1 MKEETI
7 NFIYSKNDNITK
19 YNHKRKDSKQAKVLL
34 LLEEYFNNN
43 NELTKDKFDEF
54 LIFIDL
60 KSIWYTKEEQN
71 ILWNSILLYSN
82 NKTSIDYDA
91 ALKGIMDLFKSD
103 DEDIKLN
110 STSKETFETFDKY
123 LKSLNGNQEF
133 LYDIEFINY
142 IFFDKENI
150 HLNDNNINN
159 IINNIKLKYKFI
171 SLNEKEIKNYFSLF
185 NSNINKDLI
194 IKINTLI
201 ENILVEQNNNNNY
214 IIPNDHSN
222 NNSRSI
228 SFSTSGN
235 DTNSNKN
242 TNSFT
247 SNHNE
252 LFDKLSTLDKII
264 FDTMDSLINFY
275 KNNNLII
282 LTKKYIQNYILFTKN
297 NIYNKLKLLIEKDNK
312 RKVSVYSKFS
322 VQNEDIT
329 NNIFNNN
336 IIKNFNINKIEKPKS
351 KTFTKQ
357 ESIDIEKELIKDKSY
372 NKILNINKYI
382 NENINN
388 KSIINFKT
396 ELDEAKERTININ
409 KDDDNNYKKDD
420 DNNFNKIIISKKD
433 KHNRIKSD
441 THEKLMTLNFNKK
454 LRKNISYCNFNK
466 LNQIKESDIFNLNNK
481 SQNLSRNNFFK
492 EKISSQTQNEETSFF
507 EESIEDLNVFTFSN
521 NLNEHYLIQNID
533 NLENLEEENNL
544 INKGTPTLNP
554 VELIDNKES
563 DQYFNDDSD
572 YYDVNLNEKNI
583 NEKQM
588 NKEKNKLLKCKNP
601 INFTFGKDENNE
613 KKVKIKLSGDIDSKI
628 PNYINNINNNL
639 LSLPNQNNKKFIRIG
654 YYDFKYLYKS
664 ISIKKLFNKNNEKIN
679 LMKFLTDEVYIIPNN
694 GLKKQKSILVISATF
709 IYLLKANPQMTFISK
724 VNIKSLK
731 TISISSRNC
740 NLILFS
746 FEKASDIFIE
756 TYRRIELLTFIK
768 ENFKE
773 NNIKIHISHSFTIK
787 KKHGDNDSN
796 NLKKNKIFTYTPNFE
811 NAQKLGILWKYQE
824 NFFSAK
830 FQEKL
835 VVLCCL
841 GLMYFEENERC
852 PKVIIPIIGTTIKY
866 YTFEGTEKLYCFQ
879 LKTINDDIFIF
890 GTKIKK
896 EIFDW
901 IHEFSLVKK
910 KYFLKLKE
918 IEPNLVV
925 LEKNKIHK
933 KKA

>member
-19 YNHKRKDSKQAKVLL
+19 YNNKRKDSKQFKVLL

-43 NELTKDKFDEF
+43 NQLTKDKFDEF

-71 ILWNSILLYSN
+71 ILWNSILLYSA
-82 NKTSIDYDA
+82 NKTSIDYDT

-110 STSKETFETFDKY
+110 SNKNNSLEESFETFDKY
-123 LKSLNGNQEF
+123 LKNLNGNQDF

-142 IFFDKENI
+142 IFFDKENTY
-150 HLNDNNINN
+150 LNDDKINI

-171 SLNEKEIKNYFSLF
+171 TLNEKEIKYYFSLF
-185 NSNINKDLI
+185 NSNIKKDLI
-194 IKINTLI
+194 IKINSLI
-201 ENILVEQNNNNNY
+201 ENLLLEQNNNY
-214 IIPNDHSN
+214 IIPNDNSN
-222 NNSRSI
+222 SNSRSI

-242 TNSFT
+242 ANSFT
-247 SNHNE
+247 SNHVE

-275 KNNNLII
+275 KNNNLIN

-312 RKVSVYSKFS
+312 RKISIYSKLS
-322 VQNEDIT
+322 VQNEDI
-329 NNIFNNN
+329 NNNNLNSN
-336 IIKNFNINKIEKPKS
+336 IIKNFNINKDEKPKS

-357 ESIDIEKELIKDKSY
+357 ESISIEKELIKDKSY
-372 NKILNINKYI
+372 NKILNINKEM
-382 NENINN
+382 NENINS
-388 KSIINFKT
+388 KSIINFKI
-396 ELDEAKERTININ
+396 ELNETKDNKNSIKEYNNKINLN
-409 KDDDNNYKKDD
+409 KED
-420 DNNFNKIIISKKD
+420 DNNFNFNKLTINKKD
-433 KHNRIKSD
+433 KHIRNKSD
-441 THEKLMTLNFNKK
+441 TYEQ
-454 LRKNISYCNFNK
+454 
-466 LNQIKESDIFNLNNK
+466 LNQLKESDIFNLNNK
-481 SQNLSRNNFFK
+481 SQNLSRNNNYK
-492 EKISSQTQNEETSFF
+492 EKISSQTLKKEESSFF
-507 EESIEDLNVFTFSN
+507 DGSIEDLNVFTFSN
-521 NLNEHYLIQNID
+521 NLNEHYLIQNLD
-533 NLENLEEENNL
+533 NLEKLDEENKL
-544 INKGTPTLNP
+544 INNNGTPTLNP

-563 DQYFNDDSD
+563 DSYFNYDSD
-572 YYDVNLNEKNI
+572 YDNNLNEKNI
-583 NEKQM
+583 NEKQT
-588 NKEKNKLLKCKNP
+588 NKEEKNILKCKNP
-601 INFTFGKDENNE
+601 INFTFGKVDNNE
-613 KKVKIKLSGDIDSKI
+613 KSIKIKLSGDIDSKI
-628 PNYINNINNNL
+628 PNYINNINNNII
-639 LSLPNQNNKKFIRIG
+639 SLPNQNNIKFIRIG
-654 YYDFKYLYKS
+654 YYDFKYLYKNNN
-664 ISIKKLFNKNNEKIN
+664 IKKLFNKNNEKIN
-679 LMKFLTDEVYIIPNN
+679 LMKFLTDEVNIIPNSE
-694 GLKKQKSILVISATF
+694 LKKQKSILVISATF
-709 IYLLKANPQMTFISK
+709 IYLLKANPQMTLISK

-731 TISISSRNC
+731 SISISSRNC
-740 NLILFS
+740 NLILFI

-756 TYRRIELLTFIK
+756 TYRRIEILRFIK
-768 ENFKE
+768 GNFKE
-773 NNIKIHISHSFTIK
+773 NNIKLHISHSFTIR

-796 NLKKNKIFTYTPNFE
+796 NIKKNKIFTHTPNFE
-811 NAQKLGILWKYQE
+811 NAIKLGILWKYQE
-824 NFFSAK
+824 NFFISK

-841 GLMYFEENERC
+841 GLMYFEENEKS